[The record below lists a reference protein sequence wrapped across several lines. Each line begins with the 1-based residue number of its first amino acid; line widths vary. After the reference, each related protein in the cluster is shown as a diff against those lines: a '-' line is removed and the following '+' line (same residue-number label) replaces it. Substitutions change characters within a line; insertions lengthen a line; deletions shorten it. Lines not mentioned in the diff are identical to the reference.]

1 MVACLKCLLLG
12 KGSNFEAK
20 TIFSG
25 LKTIFSEKYIVSFYQ
40 ENHKESEYNKID
52 VQKWTQKAPI
62 SNKTL

>member
-25 LKTIFSEKYIVSFYQ
+25 LKTIFSEKCIVLFYQ
-40 ENHKESEYNKID
+40 ENHEESGYNKTV
-52 VQKWTQKAPI
+52 VQK
-62 SNKTL
+62 